1 MQVLSSA
8 HARLKFLHRYG
19 APSDAASLNAL
30 LACMRSSNL
39 ANVRLVAFTCLAFH
53 AHPTFTQSQG
63 FDPGPSLSSPP
74 DVWSALAAAALS
86 FVQFYPNGGDFEVGD
101 GDAPDLSN
109 DVLLVRASL
118 RSAYRHL
125 ECRDSR
131 ALKNCNILQRLQ
143 VLNASVV
150 TSIGFG
156 EYGYALASAAAS
168 ATQHC
173 ARFPAF
179 YPRTCMM
186 PCSYYFHCLST
197 DVSWFHSVY
206 PNASDFA
213 RHAHDIKP
221 QGIGGVVSL

>member
-1 MQVLSSA
+1 
-8 HARLKFLHRYG
+8 
-19 APSDAASLNAL
+19 
-30 LACMRSSNL
+30 MRSSNL
-39 ANVRLVAFTCLAFH
+39 ANVRLVACTCLAFH

-109 DVLLVRASL
+109 AMLLVRASL

-156 EYGYALASAAAS
+156 EYGYMRWHQPLLL
-168 ATQHC
+168 QRNI
-173 ARFPAF
+173 ARDFPPF
-179 YPRTCMM
+179 T
-186 PCSYYFHCLST
+186 
-197 DVSWFHSVY
+197 
-206 PNASDFA
+206 
-213 RHAHDIKP
+213 HAHA
-221 QGIGGVVSL
+221 